1 MPSRLAIVVS
11 HPIQYYSPWFR
22 DLASRPELR
31 LKVFYLWDFGVTE
44 KRDPVFGTSF
54 KWDVPLMEGY
64 ESTFV
69 PNVSRDP
76 GTHHFKGLDNP
87 GLVAAIAEWKPDA
100 ILLIGYNYKSLL
112 RLIFSP
118 RLRKIPILF
127 RGDSHELSPVTGIKP
142 QLARFLRRVI
152 FSRFDRVLAVG
163 KASVGYFRGS
173 GVPQKRI
180 RIVSHCIDNER
191 FRSAA
196 SQAGQEA
203 QNWKRELG
211 IPEGATVVL
220 FAGKLEN
227 KKRPQDLLEAFLA
240 LMSRTS
246 NVEGPTPS
254 HREMRAEGISSSP
267 RTLKVECPEPC
278 QGATNQDA
286 VSFSPRL
293 STFDSRPS
301 SNPVLLFVGS
311 GPLEAELRA
320 MAGEH
325 LGREVFFAPFQ
336 NQSAMPRVY
345 ATGDVLVLPSQ
356 GRGETWGLA
365 VNEAMNLGLP
375 AIVSSHVGCGP
386 DLIREGETGWVF
398 KAGERDDLGRVLRE
412 ALSDPVRLRK
422 MGENAKELISAFSFE
437 AATEKV
443 VEAVKEI
450 RVDGGELESERLK
463 G

>member
-1 MPSRLAIVVS
+1 MSFRLAIVVS

-22 DLASRPELR
+22 DLASRTELKI
-31 LKVFYLWDFGVTE
+31 KVFYLWDFGVTE

-127 RGDSHELSPVTGIKP
+127 RGDSHELSSVTGLKP
-142 QLARFLRRVI
+142 QLARLLRRVI

-203 QNWKRELG
+203 LNWKRELG

-240 LMSRTS
+240 LVRRRT

-254 HREMRAEGISSSP
+254 YREMRAEGISSGP
-267 RTLKVECPEPC
+267 RTLKVE
-278 QGATNQDA
+278 
-286 VSFSPRL
+286 PRL
-293 STFDSRPS
+293 SSD
-301 SNPVLLFVGS
+301 PVLLFVGS
-311 GPLEAELRA
+311 GPLEDELRA

-345 ATGDVLVLPSQ
+345 ATGNVLVLPSQ

-386 DLIREGETGWVF
+386 DLIREGETGWIF
-398 KAGERDDLGRVLRE
+398 KAGDVSDLGRVLRV
-412 ALSDPVRLRK
+412 ALDDPERLRE
-422 MGENAKELISAFSFE
+422 MGVNAKELISSFSFE

-443 VEAVKEI
+443 VEAVKEVCGVGRG
-450 RVDGGELESERLK
+450 RVRK
-463 G
+463 